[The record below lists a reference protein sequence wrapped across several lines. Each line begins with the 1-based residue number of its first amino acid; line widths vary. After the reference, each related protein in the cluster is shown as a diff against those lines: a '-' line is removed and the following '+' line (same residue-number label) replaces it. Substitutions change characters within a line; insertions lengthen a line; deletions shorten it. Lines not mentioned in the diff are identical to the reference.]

1 VITFKRI
8 LALTD
13 EQGIIIKAI
22 HYDWIG
28 QSIKNVYPDL
38 SLPLFHKTL
47 LNKQPQIHFLSD
59 KNLIQAY
66 YPIQQQLLPAE
77 LRPLAYGVLVLS
89 YDMSF
94 ALKQIQYDSIIN
106 SLLFWLI
113 SIAITFFFIAI
124 LNRLITHPISYLSR
138 LMHQFALTEQPV
150 TARLQGKGELQQ
162 LAQAFNHLVKR
173 LTESKNHLLQQKNL
187 YQTLSDTNQLI
198 VRVNDKQKL
207 LEEACQIIVNH
218 GGFPFVWASFCN
230 DNTFVTAAGNNTF
243 RQKFSDTPP
252 SDVDL
257 RHWLPSNQT
266 PVIINNIQASRQDIP
281 YLVKL
286 DLSSE
291 TKSYACFP
299 LCQFNQIVGQIAIYS
314 HQPHYFTD
322 EIVNLF
328 QGLSQDISFAL
339 EKIKLDQLRKKNGT
353 SIKRAGKESRGNLKL
368 NRRRR
373 DCYR

>member
-1 VITFKRI
+1 MRTIRLRVWLPVLVFLLSSAIIAGMFIYQSTIYRQHLAEQSLQHVEQIMARLQRVLESPADINNIVDQEFSELSARPEI
-8 LALTD
+8 SALALTD

-281 YLVKL
+281 YL
-286 DLSSE
+286 
-291 TKSYACFP
+291 T
-299 LCQFNQIVGQIAIYS
+299 
-314 HQPHYFTD
+314 
-322 EIVNLF
+322 
-328 QGLSQDISFAL
+328 
-339 EKIKLDQLRKKNGT
+339 
-353 SIKRAGKESRGNLKL
+353 
-368 NRRRR
+368 
-373 DCYR
+373 